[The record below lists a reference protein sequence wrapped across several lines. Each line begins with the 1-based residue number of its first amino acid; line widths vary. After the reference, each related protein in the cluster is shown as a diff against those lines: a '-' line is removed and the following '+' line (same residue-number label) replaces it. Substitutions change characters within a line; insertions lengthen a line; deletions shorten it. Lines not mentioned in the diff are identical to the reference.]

1 MTTHTRYSV
10 YVLVSALIAAG
21 ALVLTEIAIQFY
33 GVAPLLVIVL
43 GNLVGGG
50 VLLLASAGNRA
61 NLHPTRPGRDLAAVI
76 AAALCIY
83 TLAYLLSF
91 NAIGRIGAGKTAL
104 LGQLETPFVVV
115 LAIIFLGEQASAW
128 RWLAGVLALTGAL
141 LINFDLQAWQLTL
154 GWGEIQAT
162 LAPIGTAT
170 GIIIL
175 KPVLDR
181 ANAYRVTGLALVLG
195 GLFLTPLIPVTISS
209 AELGGAALGVIVLMG
224 LLRGLAWLIYN
235 TGLKHIGASR
245 SAIIF
250 ISFAF
255 FTVML
260 QAGVAKFEPMLGLQL
275 PANLPA
281 ALIGGVL
288 IALGIVILQTDR
300 VQVGAE
306 I

>member
-1 MTTHTRYSV
+1 
-10 YVLVSALIAAG
+10 
-21 ALVLTEIAIQFY
+21 
-33 GVAPLLVIVL
+33 
-43 GNLVGGG
+43 
-50 VLLLASAGNRA
+50 
-61 NLHPTRPGRDLAAVI
+61 
-76 AAALCIY
+76 
-83 TLAYLLSF
+83 
-91 NAIGRIGAGKTAL
+91 
-104 LGQLETPFVVV
+104 
-115 LAIIFLGEQASAW
+115 
-128 RWLAGVLALTGAL
+128 
-141 LINFDLQAWQLTL
+141 
-154 GWGEIQAT
+154 
-162 LAPIGTAT
+162 
-170 GIIIL
+170 
-175 KPVLDR
+175 VLDR

-260 QAGVAKFEPMLGLQL
+260 QAGVAKFEPMLGLKL

-300 VQVGAE
+300 AQVRAE